1 MKKIFSENK
10 GVSLFLVVYQLFVI
24 LTLPFYLIFGSPTWG
39 MFFISVALYFA
50 GGLAITAGYHRYFS
64 HRSYKTNRFIESII
78 LFFGSITLQGS
89 VLRWSYDHRLHHAH
103 VDTDDDPYSIKKGF
117 WYAHFLWLLDK
128 PRPIER
134 KVVPDLM
141 SNPLVMFQHKN
152 DASCMIGAN
161 VLVFFLVG
169 WLMND
174 YLGAFF
180 LAVWARVF
188 ALHHCTWF
196 INSLAHTWGDKPFCK
211 EQSAVNNYVIS
222 LLTFGEGYHNYHH
235 TYANDYRNGIRW
247 YQYDPTKW
255 LIWLL
260 SKLGLAHKLRKVD
273 PYIVQKKMVLEGK
286 SDLLDKVKS
295 LWYVKKEELEDAI
308 LDLSNRVVEKIAEF
322 NELKTQYMKLKKS
335 SAEKLKVKELRL
347 ELKQLKKSIR
357 HDWKRWCRLC
367 RQIYHLKPLNV

>member
-1 MKKIFSENK
+1 MKKMLAKNPGI
-10 GVSLFLVVYQLFVI
+10 GLFLILYQLFVI
-24 LTLPFYLIFGSPTWG
+24 TTLPFYLILGSPTWA
-39 MFFISVALYFA
+39 MFSVSVALYFL
-50 GGLAITAGYHRYFS
+50 GGLAITGGYHRYFS
-64 HRSYKTNRFIESII
+64 HRSYKTNRVIEAVV

-128 PRPIER
+128 PRPIDK
-134 KVVPDLM
+134 KVVADLM
-141 SNPLVMFQHKN
+141 SNPLVMFQHKY
-152 DASCMIGAN
+152 DKFCMIGSN
-161 VLVFFLVG
+161 VLLFFLVG

-174 YLGAFF
+174 YIGAFF
-180 LAVWARVF
+180 LATWARIF

-211 EQSAVNNYVIS
+211 EQSAVNNYIIS

-260 SKLGLAHKLRKVD
+260 SKLGLATNLRRVD
-273 PYIVQKKMVLEGK
+273 PLTVKKKMVLEGK
-286 SDLLDKVKS
+286 NDLMAKVTS
-295 LWYVKKEELEDAI
+295 LWYVKREELEAI
-308 LDLSNRVVEKIAEF
+308 IQDISNRIVEKIAQF
-322 NELKTQYMKLKKS
+322 NELKAQYRSMKKN
-335 SAEKLKVKELRL
+335 SAERFKLKELRR
-347 ELKQLKKSIR
+347 ELKELKRSIR
-357 HDWKRWCRLC
+357 DDWRRWCRLC
-367 RQIYHLKPLNV
+367 RQIYHLKPLQI